1 MRDQNHWSR
10 ISLENKEKLIYPNLM
25 EGKAIKS
32 PRVRIAPS
40 PTGTLHIGTARA
52 ALFNYLYAKANN
64 GKFILRIEDTDLE
77 RSSKEFEQNI
87 IDGLKWLKITWDEG
101 PNPENPEEY
110 LGEYGPYRQSERKD
124 HYRKYIEQLLDNK
137 KAYHCFCTKEEL
149 EAQKQYQMSAGLPP
163 HYSGTCCNLNDEEV
177 AKKLADNQPSIIRFR
192 VPHQKLKYND
202 LLKGKIEFDTSL
214 LGDIAIAR
222 DLNTPLYNLAVV
234 IDDHEM
240 DITHVLRG
248 EDHISNTPKQILLFE
263 ALELEV
269 PKFGHLPLILGP
281 DKSKL
286 SKRHGDVSVSEYKEK
301 GYLSE
306 TMINFM
312 ALLGWNPGTEK
323 EIFSLSMLVNHFSLD
338 KCQKSPAMFNQKR
351 LDWLNGFY
359 IRQMSI
365 KRLTEKC
372 IPHLL
377 NAGLIQPV
385 LETGQHLAG
394 IGPAEIQESYFI
406 KSANK
411 KLRIEDL
418 EKMVLLYQERLKYL
432 GELPELIEFF
442 FKKDL
447 DYAKDLIMWKE
458 TPESTIKDILEALKL
473 ALEEIEIGDWSL
485 SNIDAKITQFIEIR
499 GLTGDRGQVLWPMS
513 ACLTGKKS
521 SAPPYD
527 IAAVLGKEKTIYRIN
542 QAIKKI

>member
-1 MRDQNHWSR
+1 
-10 ISLENKEKLIYPNLM
+10 M
-25 EGKAIKS
+25 EGKVTKS

-110 LGEYGPYRQSERKD
+110 IGDYGPYRQSEKKD
-124 HYRKYIEQLLDNK
+124 HYRKYIEQLLNEK

-149 EAQKQYQMSAGLPP
+149 EAQKQYQMSVGLSP
-163 HYSGTCCNLNDEEV
+163 HYSGTCCNLSDEQVE
-177 AKKLADNQPSIIRFR
+177 KNLKEGKSSIIRFK
-192 VPHQKLKYND
+192 VPHQKLRYND

-214 LGDIAIAR
+214 LGDIAIAK
-222 DLNTPLYNLAVV
+222 DLDTPLYNLAVV
-234 IDDHEM
+234 VDDCEM

-248 EDHISNTPKQILLFE
+248 EDHISNTPKQIMIFE
-263 ALELEV
+263 ALGLEV
-269 PKFGHLPLILGP
+269 PQYGYFPLILGP

-286 SKRHGDVSVSEYKEK
+286 SKRHGAVSVTEYKEK

-306 TMINFM
+306 TMVNFM
-312 ALLGWNPGTEK
+312 VLLGWNPGTEK

-365 KRLTEKC
+365 KRLTEKS

-377 NAGLIQPV
+377 NSGLIQPV
-385 LETGQHLAG
+385 LETGQHLVG
-394 IGPAEIQESYFI
+394 IGPAEIKESYFI
-406 KSANK
+406 KQTNE
-411 KLRIEDL
+411 KLNIEDL
-418 EKMVLLYQERLKYL
+418 EKYILLYQERLKYL
-432 GELPELIEFF
+432 GELPELIDFF

-447 DYAKDLIMWKE
+447 EYDKDLIMWKE
-458 TPESTIKDILEALKL
+458 TPETTIKDILEALKL
-473 ALEEIEIGDWSL
+473 ALEEIKEGEWSL
-485 SNIDAKITQFIEIR
+485 SNIDAKITQFIENR
-499 GLTGDRGQVLWPMS
+499 DLTGDRGQVLWSMR
-513 ACLTGKKS
+513 AALTGKKS
-521 SAPPYD
+521 SASPYD
-527 IAAVLGKEKTIYRIN
+527 IAAVLGKEKTIYKIN

>member
-1 MRDQNHWSR
+1 
-10 ISLENKEKLIYPNLM
+10 M
-25 EGKAIKS
+25 EAKTIK
-32 PRVRIAPS
+32 PVRVRIAPS

-52 ALFNYLYAKANN
+52 ALFNYLYAKSKD

-77 RSSKEFEQNI
+77 RSSKEFEQDI
-87 IDGLKWLKITWDEG
+87 IDSLKWLKISWDEG

-110 LGEYGPYRQSERKD
+110 IGDYGPYRQSQRKS
-124 HYRKYIEQLLDNK
+124 YSKYIQQLLDEK

-163 HYSGTCCNLNDEEV
+163 HYTGKCCNLSEEEV
-177 AKKLADNQPSIIRFR
+177 NKNLKEGKPSIIRFR
-192 VPHQKLKYND
+192 VPHKKLKFND

-214 LGDIAIAR
+214 LGDITIAK
-222 DLNTPLYNLAVV
+222 DINTPLYNFAVV
-234 IDDHEM
+234 IDDYEM
-240 DITHVLRG
+240 KISHVLRG

-263 ALELEV
+263 ALGLDIPEY
-269 PKFGHLPLILGP
+269 GHFPLILGP

-286 SKRHGDVSVSEYKEK
+286 SKRHGSVSVTEYREK

-312 ALLGWNPGTEK
+312 SLLGWNPGTEK

-372 IPHLL
+372 LPYLIES
-377 NAGLIQPV
+377 NLIQPV
-385 LETGQHLAG
+385 LETKQHLVG
-394 IGPAEIQESYFI
+394 IGPAELQESYFI
-406 KSANK
+406 KQTNENIS
-411 KLRIEDL
+411 IEDI
-418 EKMVLLYQERLKYL
+418 EEMILLYQERLKYL
-432 GELPELIEFF
+432 SEIPELIDFF
-442 FKKDL
+442 FKKEL
-447 DYAKDLIMWKE
+447 NYTKNLLMWKNIPE
-458 TPESTIKDILEALKL
+458 TTIKDLLEALKL
-473 ALEEIEIGDWSL
+473 VLEEVKIEEWSL
-485 SNIDAKITQFIEIR
+485 ANIDSKITQFIDIR
-499 GLTGDRGQVLWPMS
+499 GLAEDRGQILWPLRV
-513 ACLTGKKS
+513 ALTGKKS

-527 IAAVLGKEKTIYRIN
+527 IATVLGKEKTLDRIS
-542 QAIKKI
+542 QACKKI